1 MSAVESEQFQSIA
14 DEDHSRDMCGRKEVV
29 TSKWF
34 FLFTIVREF
43 AAAHVKSG
51 LGKNSRNSSG
61 SPAGAFVMSALSL
74 SRVRRPIKENGRW
87 EATD

>member
-1 MSAVESEQFQSIA
+1 MCLPWSQRIA
-14 DEDHSRDMCGRKEVV
+14 DGDHSKDLCGPKEVI

-34 FLFTIVREF
+34 FLFTVIREF
-43 AAAHVKSG
+43 AAARVKSG

-74 SRVRRPIKENGRW
+74 SRVRTSKTNKGEW
-87 EATD
+87 EMGGD